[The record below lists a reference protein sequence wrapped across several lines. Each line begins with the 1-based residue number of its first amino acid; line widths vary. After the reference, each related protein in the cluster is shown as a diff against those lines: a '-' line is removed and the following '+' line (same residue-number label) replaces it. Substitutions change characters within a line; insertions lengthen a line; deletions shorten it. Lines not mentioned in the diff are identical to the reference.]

1 MRDHL
6 GLAQVVGL
14 NVSLTIILLP
24 IAEEDEE
31 EFDRHHGDGQAEV
44 EEAGHK
50 DGRGGAH
57 EELVGQG
64 IEELAPI
71 GDLVA
76 GAGEGAVHGVGE
88 GGEDEEHSPL
98 AIVAVDEEEEDNR
111 HEEEA
116 EDGDDIRR
124 HEARQEA
131 EHGVS
136 QKLVGVVEEGLHDL
150 SKAAMRA
157 SIGG

>member
-1 MRDHL
+1 MGDHF
-6 GLAQVVGL
+6 GLAQVISFDLGL
-14 NVSLTIILLP
+14 AIILLP

-31 EFDRHHGDGQAEV
+31 EFDRHHGDGEAEV

-50 DGRGGAH
+50 DGRRGAH

-71 GDLVA
+71 GDLVG
-76 GAGEGAVHGVGE
+76 GASEGAVHGVGE
-88 GGEDEEHSPL
+88 GGEDEERSPL
-98 AIVAVDEEEEDNR
+98 AVVAIDEEEEDNW

-116 EDGDDIRR
+116 ENGDDVWR
-124 HEARQEA
+124 HDARQEP
-131 EHGVS
+131 EHSVGQELVS
-136 QKLVGVVEEGLHDL
+136 VVEEGLHDL